1 MFVFV
6 GFGGCAL
13 VFGVCCLICYC
24 SPGVCV
30 WVFVA
35 VHLCMMFCV
44 WGCGACGLD
53 VPWVAWFS

>member
-1 MFVFV
+1 MFVGFSFGFVFVFV

-24 SPGVCV
+24 SPCVCV

-35 VHLCMMFCV
+35 VHLCMVFCV
-44 WGCGACGLD
+44 WGLWCLRA
-53 VPWVAWFS
+53 